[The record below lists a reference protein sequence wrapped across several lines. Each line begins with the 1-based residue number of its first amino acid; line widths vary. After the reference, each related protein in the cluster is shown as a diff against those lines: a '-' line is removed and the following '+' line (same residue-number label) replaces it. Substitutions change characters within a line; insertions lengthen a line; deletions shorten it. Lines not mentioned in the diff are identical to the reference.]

1 MTKSEIKTRT
11 ARKAIRARPFSRE
24 LNWSTITQSA
34 WKIQEDCSDVQ
45 WADDQL
51 EDILGDELASQ
62 FRLQYSDLSY
72 SVQQFIEDCEEY
84 YRCWTF
90 DGGEEYGASFCDAM
104 IAASGGCDDLMMF
117 DEGDE
122 QEYVPL
128 TGFVEEYHERM
139 AATRIKQLTKDKLIE
154 LMGDVIWLVRSYMD
168 IKVRYELLSGIFE
181 LIREEACHEL
191 DAVKGVEEAWAALD
205 EQRDEAAE
213 RKLRSATS
221 GLPDIVWLR

>member
-1 MTKSEIKTRT
+1 MTKYEIKTKA
-11 ARKAIRARPFSRE
+11 ARKVIRARPFSRE
-24 LNWSTITQSA
+24 LNWAAITQSA
-34 WKIQEDCSDVQ
+34 WDIQSDCTDVQ

-51 EDILGDELASQ
+51 EDILGDELAGQ

-72 SVQQFIEDCEEY
+72 SVQKFIDDCEEY
-84 YRCWTF
+84 YRSWTF

-104 IAASGGCDDLMMF
+104 IAGSGGCDDLMMY

-139 AATRIKQLTKDKLIE
+139 AATRIKALTKDRIIE

-191 DAVKGVEEAWAALD
+191 DAVKGVEEAWSAWNELK
-205 EQRDEAAE
+205 DEATE

-221 GLPDIVWLR
+221 GLPDVVWLR